1 MTKISNSKR
10 GLVFNPAINKKADRA
25 LEMIYLHF
33 LSPLQVVQSQVV
45 PQEHLVPQ
53 GQVVGVVSQEQEGIV
68 K

>member
-1 MTKISNSKR
+1 
-10 GLVFNPAINKKADRA
+10 
-25 LEMIYLHF
+25 MIYLHF

-53 GQVVGVVSQEQEGIV
+53 GQVVGVVVVSQEQEGIV